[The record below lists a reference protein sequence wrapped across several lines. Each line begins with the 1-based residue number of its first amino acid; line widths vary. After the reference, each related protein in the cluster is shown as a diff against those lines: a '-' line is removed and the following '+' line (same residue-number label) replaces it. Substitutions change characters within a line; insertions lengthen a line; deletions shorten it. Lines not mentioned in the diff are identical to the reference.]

1 MVILGLTGSIA
12 MGKSTT
18 AAMLRRLGVLVHD
31 SDAVVRA
38 LLARNGAGVDRV
50 AAAFPDT
57 VTDGCVDRQALG
69 ARVFADP
76 AALKS
81 LESLLHPLVT
91 MRTLEFLK
99 RSALTGAQLVVLDIP
114 LLFETGAD
122 RRCDATMVVSASSL
136 IQRQRVLARPGMT
149 AAKLAGILARQMPDA
164 EKRRRA
170 DFVIPT
176 GLGRGV
182 TLRALDRMLRQA
194 RTMPGRCWP
203 PSPRHWRQNGLQR
216 HA

>member
-12 MGKSTT
+12 MGKSTA
-18 AAMLRRLGVLVHD
+18 AAMLRRLGIPVHD

-38 LLARNGAGVDRV
+38 LLAKDGAGVALV
-50 AAAFPDT
+50 ASAFPDT
-57 VTDGCVDRQALG
+57 VTNGHVDRQALG

-76 AALKS
+76 DALKT

-91 MRTLEFLK
+91 ARTLRFLK
-99 RSALTGAQLVVLDIP
+99 RAALTGAPLVVLDIP

-122 RRCDATMVVSASSL
+122 RRCDATVVVSASAL

-149 AAKLAGILARQMPDA
+149 VAKLAGILARQMPDA

-182 TLRALDRMLRQA
+182 ALRALDRVLRQA
-194 RTMPGRCWP
+194 RTMRGRHWP
-203 PSPRHWRQNGLQR
+203 PSPRHWRQNGLHR

>member
-18 AAMLRRLGVLVHD
+18 AAMLRRMGIPVHD

-38 LLARNGAGVDRV
+38 LLAKDGAGVDPVARV
-50 AAAFPDT
+50 FPDM
-57 VTDGCVDRQALG
+57 VTDGQVDRHALG

-76 AALKS
+76 AALKT

-91 MRTLEFLK
+91 ARTLAFL
-99 RSALTGAQLVVLDIP
+99 RRAALTGAPLVVLDIP

-122 RRCDATMVVSASSL
+122 RRCDATIVVSASAL
-136 IQRQRVLARPGMT
+136 IQRQRVLSRPGMD
-149 AAKLAGILARQMPDA
+149 AAKLAGILARQMPDS

-182 TLRALDRMLRQA
+182 ALRALAGVLRLA
-194 RTMPGRCWP
+194 RTIRGRHWP
-203 PSPRHWRQNGLQR
+203 PSPRHWRQDGGHR